1 MQYKWLF
8 VFSIIVLVASTIYI
22 TLRVLK
28 WWKSYLGRQRF
39 RSGNKAEKRALKFL
53 QKNGYEIL
61 ASQYKLEHN
70 FKIDNEPICIELKVD
85 FLVQKKNL
93 KYLAEVK
100 SGLSAPNI
108 RNKDTRR
115 QLLEYHQ
122 LNPFEGGLLL
132 IDMQEKR
139 IRKVEF

>member
-1 MQYKWLF
+1 MTFTL
-8 VFSIIVLVASTIYI
+8 LDVA
-22 TLRVLK
+22 L
-28 WWKSYLGRQRF
+28 SYLVYVIDRT
-39 RSGNKAEKRALKFL
+39 S
-53 QKNGYEIL
+53 IL
-61 ASQYKLEHN
+61 VI
-70 FKIDNEPICIELKVD
+70 FKTYGAHS
-85 FLVQKKNL
+85 KKL